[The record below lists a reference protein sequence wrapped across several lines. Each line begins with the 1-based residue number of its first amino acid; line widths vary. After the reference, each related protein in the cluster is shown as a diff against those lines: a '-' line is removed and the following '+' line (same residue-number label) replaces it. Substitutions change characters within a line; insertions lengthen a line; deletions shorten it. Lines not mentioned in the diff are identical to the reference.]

1 MSIVYLKKK
10 MQTSYEFPFAMFCL
24 VNLVVPYFTGP
35 VMMMNE
41 KRLERWG
48 WLPPSDIEDDDRV
61 RMAHDKRNPEELHFV

>member
-1 MSIVYLKKK
+1 

-41 KRLERWG
+41 ERLERWG